1 MVSYILKRIL
11 LFIPLLFGVI
21 TVAFILLKMIPGDPA
36 IIIAGER
43 ASEEDIEKIR
53 KHLGGGGNIFM
64 EYIGYINLLLH
75 GEFGRSYYTQRKISH
90 DIVDKLPNTFIL
102 AFFAMLIAVPVG
114 VFSGFISGIKKD
126 SMVDR
131 FLSIINISGLSMPVF
146 WLGLI
151 IMLLFSLKL
160 RLFPPSGSGELRFI
174 VLPAITLAIPAS
186 ASIARVTRTLVGET
200 ILMPYIKTAYSKGI
214 LRRDIYRIHILKN
227 ISIPLITIIGIDFGS
242 YLSGAVLTET
252 IFGWD
257 GIGRYTFEAILRR
270 DFPAVIG
277 SVIVTTS
284 VFVLINTIVDILYHY
299 LDPRVRFD
307 ATLR

>member
-1 MVSYILKRIL
+1 MGFYVIKRIL
-11 LFIPLLFGVI
+11 LFIPLLLGVI

-43 ASEEDIEKIR
+43 SSWEDIEKIR
-53 KHLGGGGNIFM
+53 RHLGGEGNIFR

-75 GEFGRSYYTQRKISH
+75 GEFGRSYYTQRRISQ
-90 DIVDKLPNTFIL
+90 DIMDKLPNTFML
-102 AFFAMLIAVPVG
+102 AFFAMLIAVPAG
-114 VFSGFISGIKKD
+114 VFTGFISGIKKD

-131 FLSIINISGLSMPVF
+131 FFSIISISGLSMPIF

-160 RLFPPSGSGELRFI
+160 RLFPPSGSGGLRFI

-186 ASIARVTRTLVGET
+186 ASIARVTRTLVGDT

-214 LRRDIYRIHILKN
+214 PVRDIYMVHILKN

-257 GIGRYTFEAILRR
+257 GIGRYTFEAILKR

-277 SVIVTTS
+277 SIIVTTS
-284 VFVLINTIVDILYHY
+284 LFVFINTIVDILYHY
-299 LDPRVRFD
+299 LDPRVRFN
-307 ATLR
+307 AALR